1 MVSCQKGPTRNAYA
15 WQIGP
20 FWQETLDIYSRSI
33 SLYTVGHNC
42 NTKVHCKITLS
53 FDLSSVVG
61 TFSIDWFTL
70 GASVYFLEVTIYV
83 NLKIRN
89 YEVNVLGTNN
99 NEKYWKKDLAH
110 AAMEQLLY
118 RTNKVA

>member
-1 MVSCQKGPTRNAYA
+1 MVSCQKGPTRHAYA

-20 FWQETLDIYSRSI
+20 FWQETLDIYARSI
-33 SLYTVGHNC
+33 SLYTMGHSC
-42 NTKVHCKITLS
+42 NTEVHCKITLS

-99 NEKYWKKDLAH
+99 NKKYWKKDLAH